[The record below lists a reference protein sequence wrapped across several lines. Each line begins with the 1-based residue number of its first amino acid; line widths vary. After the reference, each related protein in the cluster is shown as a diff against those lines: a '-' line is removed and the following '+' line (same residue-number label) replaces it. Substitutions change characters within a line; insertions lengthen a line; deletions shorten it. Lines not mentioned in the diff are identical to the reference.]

1 MSDSETPRGAH
12 SKTIPRRNILDALS
26 GSTSSVVKSIAQQ
39 KAEKEA
45 KEKSRIMERN
55 LESLLDRRDMLV
67 DKLMRM
73 NDSLNA
79 ESVSIHL
86 LKLFEENLRR
96 SADEY
101 EKTYSDISLLLSKDE
116 RVAQRVEYT
125 SFEKLHNA
133 VYVKLQGKIAETEL
147 TNKLVELPTVSA
159 AATTGQPPV
168 YVQAPASVPHLQAP
182 FPTFNGDPENW
193 YSFKNLF
200 QSIMSRYTHETPA
213 MKILHL
219 RNALTGDAKDKID
232 QDIVNN
238 NDYDAAWRILEDAYE
253 DKRLILDTHIDAIL
267 DCPKI
272 TKETRGKSITKLV
285 EICAKHSEALT
296 GHGYPVEG
304 LAELVFVNVIYKKL
318 DRETQEQW
326 ELKLGSGELP
336 DYVEFMEFL
345 RERGR
350 VLQRTSRFQQ
360 PAQQSTAASNKQRQ
374 VVGQKSQ
381 PQLKSFVQT
390 STEVCACC
398 KEDHPIFRCSTFKNM
413 TITERKSVATKAN
426 LCFNCLKAKHRVNE
440 CQSEARCKVQG
451 CGRKHHS
458 LLHASDTRAPPVPEK
473 VDEAKHQTVPPAP
486 AGGEAKVP
494 EQQNNAVSLCANVGS
509 SKRQVLLSTAVV
521 MVVGHGGT
529 TIRCRAL
536 LDSGSDS
543 NIITEKLASRLNL
556 KMDRVNLPVCG
567 LNDIQTRVE
576 YMLSTKIISCVN
588 SFASSVLDF
597 LVVKRITSNLP
608 VVEIDTRSW
617 PLPSGLQLADPKF
630 QTPGEIDLIIGN
642 EIFFDL
648 IKKGR
653 HKIGHNELTLAETE
667 LGWVVG
673 GSMPTRKAKPC
684 PRVCQ
689 LNRYEEELNKTM
701 SKFWEIESVHPESN
715 LTAAEAAVEEH
726 FKSTH
731 TRDDEGR
738 YIVRLPFNHLQGQLG
753 DSFNNARKRLDKLV
767 IALARNP
774 TKRVEYS
781 AFLAEYLALGHMKEV
796 QSLPQDSSEPLD
808 ESELPEVKAA
818 TVLAVVKPKSS
829 INLTRCSDYR
839 KLQRAWVYIQRY
851 INLAVHKLPV
861 TSNISADEMARSE
874 KHILFVLQRQEFA
887 DLFKLL
893 KEGSTKRHPLSNLA
907 PFVGDDGLIRVGGRL
922 KYSVIPYE
930 GKHQVLL
937 PERHHVTTILIRKLH
952 EEHFHVGQNGLLAIV
967 RERYW
972 PFLLYNK

>member
-12 SKTIPRRNILDALS
+12 SKTIPRRNILDTLS

-133 VYVKLQGKIAETEL
+133 VYVKLQGKIAKTEL
-147 TNKLVELPTVSA
+147 TNKLVCRPCLQLP
-159 AATTGQPPV
+159 QPDN
-168 YVQAPASVPHLQAP
+168 Q
-182 FPTFNGDPENW
+182 NW

-272 TKETRGKSITKLV
+272 TKETRVG
-285 EICAKHSEALT
+285 
-296 GHGYPVEG
+296 G

-360 PAQQSTAASNKQRQ
+360 PAQQSTAGSSKQRQ

-390 STEVCACC
+390 SMEVCACC

-413 TITERKSVATKAN
+413 TVTERKSVATKAN
-426 LCFNCLKAKHRVNE
+426 LCFNCMKAKHRVNE

-458 LLHASDTRAPPVPEK
+458 LLHASDTRAPPAPEK

-509 SKRQVLLSTAVV
+509 SKRQVLLSTAIV

-556 KMDRVNLPVCG
+556 KMNRVNLPVCG

-588 SFASSVLDF
+588 SFASFVLDF

-648 IKKGR
+648 IMKGR
-653 HKIGHNELTLAETE
+653 HKIGRNELTLAETE

-701 SKFWEIESVHPESN
+701 LKFWEIESVHPESN

-796 QSLPQDSSEPLD
+796 QS
-808 ESELPEVKAA
+808 V
-818 TVLAVVKPKSS
+818 
-829 INLTRCSDYR
+829 SDDYGGY
-839 KLQRAWVYIQRY
+839 YIPHH
-851 INLAVHKLPV
+851 AVHK
-861 TSNISADEMARSE
+861 TSSSTTKTRVVFDASAKTTTDLS
-874 KHILFVLQRQEFA
+874 LNDTLSVGPTVQN
-887 DLFKLL
+887 DLFSIILKFCTHQVVLTADIPKMYRQVKLHTDDCKYQRILWLDDDSKL
-893 KEGSTKRHPLSNLA
+893 KVYELQTVTYGVASSLHHATRVLVQLA
-907 PFVGDDGLIRVGGRL
+907 TD
-922 KYSVIPYE
+922 E
-930 GKHQVLL
+930 GKEFPLASKVIIEDSYIDDFLTGGSSTTEAIRIYEELSELL
-937 PERHHVTTILIRKLH
+937 RRGGFGVHK
-952 EEHFHVGQNGLLAIV
+952 FC
-967 RERYW
+967 
-972 PFLLYNK
+972 